1 MKKAVSLK
9 NAVVDSSALM
19 SIFEKRSSAMAF
31 REALLRANKL
41 YIGAPTL
48 LELSVVFIGK
58 KSAAS
63 TKELDALLEFFQIE
77 VVPFDA
83 SMIGAAREGCVKYGR
98 GHHKADLNFGDLFSY
113 ALAKNLNCPLYFE
126 GLDFPETDVSDAM
139 LVLGYA
145 FNDKHMPI
153 SQSGHS

>member
-1 MKKAVSLK
+1 MKKAVALK

-31 REALLRANKL
+31 RDALPRANKL
-41 YIGAPTL
+41 YMSAATL

-63 TKELDALLEFFQIE
+63 TNELDALLDFFHIE

-83 SMIGAAREGCVKYGR
+83 SMVSVAREGCVKYGR
-98 GHHKADLNFGDLFSY
+98 RHHKADLNFGDLFSY
-113 ALAKNLNCPLYFE
+113 ALAKIMKSPLYFE
-126 GLDFPETDVSDAM
+126 GLDFPETDVGDAM
-139 LVLGYA
+139 LILGYT
-145 FNDKHMPI
+145 FDEKHTPI
-153 SQSGHS
+153 SGARHT